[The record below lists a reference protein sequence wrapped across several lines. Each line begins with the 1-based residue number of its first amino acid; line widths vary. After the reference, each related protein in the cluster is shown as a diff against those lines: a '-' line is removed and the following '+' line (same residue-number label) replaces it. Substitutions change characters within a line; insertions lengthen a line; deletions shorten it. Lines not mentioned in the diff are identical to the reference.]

1 MPFLFAGLSGVCLI
15 IVFTTHSPGLLGL
28 ALFGCATFA
37 LMAVF
42 AFAHARIESTRQHDT
57 YLPSPE
63 ELELIRRAEEKRRQI
78 AARNSSRND
87 DEQEQA

>member
-1 MPFLFAGLSGVCLI
+1 MPFLLAGLSGACLVA
-15 IVFTTHSPGLLGL
+15 VFLMDSPGLLGL
-28 ALFGCATFA
+28 ALFGSALFA
-37 LMAVF
+37 LLAVF
-42 AFAHARIESTRQHDT
+42 AFAHAKIESTRQNDT

-63 ELELIRRAEEKRRQI
+63 ELEVIRRAEEKRRQI